1 MARKQ
6 HLGGF
11 FVSLFLFL
19 ERSEKPF
26 THWRTH
32 QFHKHTRT
40 IKHTHNHCTSQQ
52 ITTGGKSLDNASRQM
67 SSTNALGIV

>member
-40 IKHTHNHCTSQQ
+40 IKHTQ
-52 ITTGGKSLDNASRQM
+52 SLHV
-67 SSTNALGIV
+67 STNNNRGQVSGKRVATDE